1 MKAKFCGQCGAPLE
15 PNVRFCTQCGSPV
28 TSSPV
33 APVPAPQPVPY
44 PTEPILD
51 IIPAL
56 QRRKGMLGMRAD
68 TVNLILTPARLVF
81 VPVTSQEMRE
91 AVRVAHAEA
100 KAQGRGMFGQ
110 MAAQMAWVDVVCNHY
125 RSMPI
130 DAVLAQHPG
139 SFFILHNQVSRIR
152 FRETASDDD
161 ATSGEEMIIESTG
174 GKHRFDLSRVSGGDV
189 RQRLR
194 QVLPHAVR

>member
-1 MKAKFCGQCGAPLE
+1 MP
-15 PNVRFCTQCGSPV
+15 P
-28 TSSPV
+28 
-33 APVPAPQPVPY
+33 PAPQPVAY
-44 PTEPILD
+44 PAEPILD

-56 QRRKGMLGMRAD
+56 QQRKGMLGMRAD
-68 TVNLILTPARLVF
+68 TFNLILTPARMVF

-91 AVRVAHAEA
+91 AVRAANAKA
-100 KAQGRGMFGQ
+100 KAQGRGLFGQ
-110 MAAQMAWVDVVCNHY
+110 VAAQMAWVDVICNHY
-125 RSMPI
+125 RSMPV

-152 FRETASDDD
+152 FRQTASSDD
-161 ATSGEEMIIESTG
+161 ATPGEEMIVESAA
-174 GKHRFDLSRVSGGDV
+174 GKHRFDLSRVPGGNA